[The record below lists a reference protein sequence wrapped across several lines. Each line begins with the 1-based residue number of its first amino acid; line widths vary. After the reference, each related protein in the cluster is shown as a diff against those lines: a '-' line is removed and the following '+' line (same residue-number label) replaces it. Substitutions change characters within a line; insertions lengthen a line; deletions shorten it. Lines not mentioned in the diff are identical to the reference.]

1 MATERQSC
9 LCGCGDYPQ
18 GSGSKFLP
26 GHDGK
31 LTSILREIEHGAF
44 PGTVIPSVLVDYARS
59 NLDGSTAGYSHR
71 KILDLSGSLPRIE
84 KRLDKLDKLDK
95 LDSMDEKLDLIL
107 TAINTMVLILQ
118 RIEGNTRPPGRNG
131 GGDGSPS
138 Y

>member
-18 GSGSKFLP
+18 ESGSKFLP
-26 GHDGK
+26 RHDGK
-31 LTSILREIEHGAF
+31 LAGILHEIEHGSF
-44 PGTVIPSVLVDYARS
+44 PGTVIPPVLLQYART

-84 KRLDKLDKLDK
+84 KRLDKLDKLD
-95 LDSMDEKLDLIL
+95 SMDEKLDVIIMTL
-107 TAINTMVLILQ
+107 NTMLMVLQ

-131 GGDGSPS
+131 GGDGDPS
-138 Y
+138 C

>member
-26 GHDGK
+26 RHDGK
-31 LTSILREIEHGAF
+31 LAGILHEIEHGSF
-44 PGTVIPSVLVDYARS
+44 PGTVIPPVLLQYART

-71 KILDLSGSLPRIE
+71 KILDLSGSFPRME
-84 KRLDKLDKLDK
+84 KR
-95 LDSMDEKLDLIL
+95 LDSMDEKLDVIIMTL
-107 TAINTMVLILQ
+107 NTMLMVLQ

-131 GGDGSPS
+131 GGDGDPS
-138 Y
+138 C

>member
-18 GSGSKFLP
+18 GSGSKFLA

-31 LTSILREIEHGAF
+31 LTGVLHEVEHGSF
-44 PGTVIPSVLVDYARS
+44 PGTVIPPVLLQYART

-84 KRLDKLDKLDK
+84 KRLDKLD
-95 LDSMDEKLDLIL
+95 SMDEKLDVIIMTL
-107 TAINTMVLILQ
+107 NTMLMVLQ

-131 GGDGSPS
+131 GGDGDPS
-138 Y
+138 C

>member
-26 GHDGK
+26 RHDGK
-31 LTSILREIEHGAF
+31 LAGILHEIEHGSF
-44 PGTVIPSVLVDYARS
+44 PGTVIPPVLLQYART
-59 NLDGSTAGYSHR
+59 NLEGTTAGYSHR

-84 KRLDKLDKLDK
+84 KRLDKLDKLD
-95 LDSMDEKLDLIL
+95 SMDEKLDVIIMTL
-107 TAINTMVLILQ
+107 NTMLMVLQ

-131 GGDGSPS
+131 GGDGDPS
-138 Y
+138 C